1 MKQITRIL
9 IVVLFLVIVDISCK
23 DDEPFYSINPYE
35 SNLNKF
41 VNDYRRSLGL
51 NEVIFFHDVFVE
63 AREQSIAWKKS
74 GDVNDGMQARIQ
86 TIIDHWEPTNLGVIT
101 SIAYAAHSDS
111 AFNVVNSWKNDS
123 STNAILIDEF
133 THAGPG
139 IATGNNGEVYITH
152 FFLNLPY

>member
-23 DDEPFYSINPYE
+23 DDEPFYSINQYE
-35 SNLNKF
+35 TNLNIA
-41 VNDYRRSLGL
+41 VNKYRKAQGL
-51 NEVIFFHDVFVE
+51 DTLLFFHDVFVE

-74 GDVNDGMQARIQ
+74 GDPSDGMDARIQ

-101 SIAYAAHSDS
+101 SKAYAAHSDS

-133 THAGPG
+133 THASPG
-139 IATGNNGEVYITH
+139 IATGANGEVYITH

>member
-1 MKQITRIL
+1 MKQLTRIL
-9 IVVLFLVIVDISCK
+9 LVVMVLALIDISCK
-23 DDEPFYSINPYE
+23 DDEPFYSIDPYE

-51 NEVIFFHDVFVE
+51 PDLVFFHDVFVE

-74 GDVNDGMQARIQ
+74 GDVNDGMQVRIN

-111 AFNVVNSWKNDS
+111 AIHVVNAWAADS
-123 STNAILIDEF
+123 STNAILIGDF

-139 IATGNNGEVYITH
+139 IATGDGKIYITH
-152 FFLNLPY
+152 FFLKLPY

>member
-1 MKQITRIL
+1 MKQLSRIL
-9 IVVLFLVIVDISCK
+9 LVVLFLALVDISCK
-23 DDEPFYSINPYE
+23 DDEPFYSIDPYE

-51 NEVIFFHDVFVE
+51 PEVIFFHDVFVE

-74 GDVNDGMQARIQ
+74 GDINTGMEARMQSIM
-86 TIIDHWEPTNLGVIT
+86 DHWEPTKLGVINWV
-101 SIAYAAHSDS
+101 AFPAHADS
-111 AFNVVNSWKNDS
+111 AINVVNDWISDS
-123 STNAILIDEF
+123 SANAILIDEY

-139 IATGNNGEVYITH
+139 IATGDNGEVYITH